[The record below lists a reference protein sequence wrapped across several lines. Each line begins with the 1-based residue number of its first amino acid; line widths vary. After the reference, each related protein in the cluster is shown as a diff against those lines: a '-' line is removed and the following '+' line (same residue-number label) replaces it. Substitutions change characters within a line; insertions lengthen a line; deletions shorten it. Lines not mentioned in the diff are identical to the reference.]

1 MKPDQKVIDR
11 LVRRIIEAADPSRII
26 LFGSASRETAR
37 PDSDL
42 DVLVVTPE
50 GTHRRKTAQ
59 DIYMNLL
66 GFDHAVDL
74 IVATEKDLQEHGDNF
89 SLVYYPALREGKAIY
104 VAPELQTRL
113 T

>member
-1 MKPDQKVIDR
+1 
-11 LVRRIIEAADPSRII
+11 
-26 LFGSASRETAR
+26 
-37 PDSDL
+37 
-42 DVLVVTPE
+42 
-50 GTHRRKTAQ
+50 
-59 DIYMNLL
+59 MNLL

-104 VAPELQTRL
+104 VAPNFKPGSPEDWLVRSKSNPVRARIYLSSSIVET

>member
-1 MKPDQKVIDR
+1 
-11 LVRRIIEAADPSRII
+11 
-26 LFGSASRETAR
+26 
-37 PDSDL
+37 
-42 DVLVVTPE
+42 
-50 GTHRRKTAQ
+50 
-59 DIYMNLL
+59 MNLL